1 MSSEVLWNAPVADQP
16 VDALV
21 RVPGSKSLTAR
32 WMLLAAAAI
41 PAVAQTLSKPQ
52 PIPFPKSIPDPVD
65 TPYPGTIRIDVDATD
80 NVQGR

>member
-32 WMLLAAAAI
+32 WMLLAAAA
-41 PAVAQTLSKPQ
+41 SE
-52 PIPFPKSIPDPVD
+52 
-65 TPYPGTIRIDVDATD
+65 R
-80 NVQGR
+80 